1 MCAFVL
7 SVPSNSAK
15 PGEEWWST
23 SLDFMHIGRPI
34 AALDRSS
41 GTCGSNQEFF
51 KNNCLAHPSKP
62 VPQQLLLPPVGKNLH
77 FPSVVIFRA
86 PYTEQ
91 KHLTETGTWTCLWGE
106 SKDFQVLVFLSWSH
120 ILLLLVKT
128 VKQYLQ
134 ASAQHEAARL
144 QHGTRELVVYTT
156 VQPSGSPRE
165 LCPPATK
172 LLGTSCWYFSISK
185 AVCASNS
192 LVLHTCLCC

>member
-15 PGEEWWST
+15 AGEERGSMC
-23 SLDFMHIGRPI
+23 LDFMQIERPI

-41 GTCGSNQEFF
+41 GTCVSSQEFF

-62 VPQQLLLPPVGKNLH
+62 VPQQLLLPAGGKNLKLQ
-77 FPSVVIFRA
+77 SAVIFRA

-91 KHLTETGTWTCLWGE
+91 KLLTETGTWTCLWGE

-144 QHGTRELVVYTT
+144 RRGRR
-156 VQPSGSPRE
+156 S
-165 LCPPATK
+165 
-172 LLGTSCWYFSISK
+172 WFSIQQ
-185 AVCASNS
+185 CN
-192 LVLHTCLCC
+192 LVALH